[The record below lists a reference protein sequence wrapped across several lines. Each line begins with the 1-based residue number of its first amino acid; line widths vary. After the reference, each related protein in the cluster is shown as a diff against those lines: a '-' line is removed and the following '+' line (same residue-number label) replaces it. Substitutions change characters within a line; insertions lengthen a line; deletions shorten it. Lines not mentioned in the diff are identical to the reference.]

1 MLSRTLPLVSS
12 MLLVSA
18 CSWFTDFKRQPDI
31 DPWETPA
38 DTIGARGQP
47 QNSVPITGSMVP
59 GYAVSYQRLPATI
72 DSMSALRNP
81 VAADARSLDNGRKY
95 YQINCAVCHGMAG
108 GALPTAP
115 GGGALGDGP
124 VSGPKYGLYPP
135 SLRAGNAIRF
145 TDGYIWGIIRNG
157 RGMMPSYDRIEDMD
171 RWDVVNYVRAL
182 QGKIAGVVADTTPI
196 GFPGENGKTV
206 PGPTRTGPTRPAPY
220 RPEDMA
226 RIMSTAN
233 DTSRA
238 AASAAAAQPAAAPQG
253 GRP

>member
-171 RWDVVNYVRAL
+171 RCDVVNYIREL
-182 QGKIAGVVADTTPI
+182 QKDVVTVPVTAAGK
-196 GFPGENGKTV
+196 PGETGRTL
-206 PGPTRTGPTRPAPY
+206 PGYTRTAPTLPAPY
-220 RPEDMA
+220 VHPGGA
-226 RIMSTAN
+226 
-233 DTSRA
+233 SRA
-238 AASAAAAQPAAAPQG
+238 AADTAVHADTAVTPEA
-253 GRP
+253 RP